1 MTVTPWG
8 KSELLRD
15 RRLRPGPGVPRDEV
29 IANQRERLFGA
40 MVVSVAERGYEAT
53 RVSDL
58 VRISGVS
65 SRTFYD
71 LFPDKRRCFL
81 ATLEAILKATVSFA
95 TQSAGE
101 GQGQRSAA
109 GVVMPA
115 EPTANSDNWA
125 ERSRLGFD
133 AFLKMVAIQPAA
145 ARLVLIDAYAAGPK
159 AVVPLEQA
167 VAGFEWLTR
176 RMLEQS
182 PEPTDLTAEIVS
194 AHLGAHQ
201 EIARMRLLQGRE
213 AELPELADQLWDL
226 MMSYRPPPWP
236 LRTAPHSPPPLQ
248 PDGCAA
254 NAPPERAIGA
264 FTAVVAEE
272 GLAKTTIDAVLKRAQ
287 MSATTFYLH
296 FEGKEELMLA
306 AIDSAGAQMTAAIL
320 SAWDHAPDWPQGIRA
335 GLETLCA
342 FLASQPAKAT
352 LIMAEV
358 YTGGPAAMKR
368 RLAALAPLRTL
379 VAVGYEN
386 SPETPAIAAD
396 AIAGAIF
403 TLAYRRIRDSGPE
416 SLPTLAPLYTYIAL
430 SPFVG
435 TEDACRVARGE
446 DIGSNARIG

>member
-1 MTVTPWG
+1 MVATPWG
-8 KSELLRD
+8 KSEQLRN
-15 RRLRPGPGVPRDEV
+15 RRLRPGPGVPREEV
-29 IANQRERLFGA
+29 VANQRERLFGA
-40 MVVSVAERGYEAT
+40 MVVSISERGYEAT

-65 SRTFYD
+65 SRTFYA

-81 ATLEAILKATVSFA
+81 ATLEAVLRATVAFA
-95 TQSAGE
+95 TQRAGE
-101 GQGQRSAA
+101 GRGAQSAA
-109 GVVMPA
+109 GVAMPE
-115 EPTANSDNWA
+115 EPASNSDNWA
-125 ERSRLGFD
+125 ERSRRGFD
-133 AFLKMVAIQPAA
+133 SFLEMVAKQPAA
-145 ARLVLIDAYAAGPK
+145 ARLVLIDAYAAGPE
-159 AVVPLEQA
+159 AVAPLEQA

-182 PEPTDLTAEIVS
+182 PEPTELTAEMVS

-236 LRTAPHSPPPLQ
+236 LRTAPQPPQ
-248 PDGCAA
+248 PQPPEEAGQ
-254 NAPPERAIGA
+254 APPERAIRA

-272 GLAKTTIDAVLKRAQ
+272 GLAKTTIDAVLKQAQ

-296 FEGKEELMLA
+296 FENKEELMLA
-306 AIDSAGAQMTAAIL
+306 AIDSAGAEIAGAIL
-320 SAWDHAPDWPQGIRA
+320 SAWDRSPDWPQGIRA
-335 GLETLCA
+335 GLETLCC
-342 FLASQPAKAT
+342 FLASRPAMAT
-352 LIMAEV
+352 LMMAEV
-358 YTGGPAAMKR
+358 YAGGPAAMRR
-368 RLAALAPLRTL
+368 RLEALAPLRTL

-386 SPETPAIAAD
+386 APDTPAIAAD

-416 SLPTLAPLYTYIAL
+416 SLPTLAPLYTYLAL

-446 DIGSNARIG
+446 AIGFDARIG